1 MASTYTVNAAGT
13 SKPCDVPIDRV
24 VALARSQRAEYT
36 TLIDANSAPDLAA
49 GEIST
54 VAQQAVRD
62 LFRAWGLDRDRV
74 GTAGWNP
81 LGDFIPAG
89 SRVVIKPNWVRHW
102 NQSGKGL
109 DCLLTHTSVIEAVLE
124 YVALTCP
131 SRIIIGDAPLQS
143 CDFQKLRAACQ
154 LDSLVSRFQERGLA
168 VELRDF
174 RRTVLHG
181 NTLEAD
187 RSEQVSGMQNYVVFD
202 LRRESLLEPITETG
216 NFRVTVYNPDFLGR
230 THGPGRH
237 QYLIARECIDADV
250 VINLPK
256 LKCHKKAG
264 ITGSLKNLVG
274 INGNK
279 EYLPHHRKGSSA
291 GGGDCYRE
299 KSWLK
304 GRAEDLLD
312 AANRRSPGKLQRLF
326 ARTAELTGR
335 VAEMSG
341 ADGNVDGSWCGNDT
355 IWRTCLDLQRILR
368 YGRSDGSMA
377 DRPQRTI
384 ISITDA
390 IVAGEGDGPLAP
402 TPIPAGFLTGALN
415 PAAAEWVHA
424 RLMGFDPQKI
434 ALVREAFRGFSYRL
448 ADFDPGRIQ
457 VWFEDRMCLASE
469 LHAWDNRSFRPP
481 NGWRGHCE
489 LGVPE

>member
-1 MASTYTVNAAGT
+1 MTSAFTVNAAGT
-13 SKPCDVPIDRV
+13 VKPCDVPLERV
-24 VALARSQRAEYT
+24 VAVARGQRAEYT
-36 TLIDANSAPDLAA
+36 TLADPNPDAELAA

-62 LFRAWGLDRDRV
+62 LFRAWGLDRER
-74 GTAGWNP
+74 ACSARWNP

-102 NQSGKGL
+102 NQSGMGL

-124 YVALTCP
+124 YVALTRP

-143 CDFQKLRAACQ
+143 CDFQKLRAMCQ
-154 LDSLVSRFQERGLA
+154 LDSMVSRFQERGLA
-168 VELRDF
+168 VELHDF

-181 NTLEAD
+181 NTLGAD
-187 RSEQVSGMQNYVVFD
+187 RSEQVSGLKNYVVFD
-202 LRRESLLEPITETG
+202 LIHESLLEPITKTG

-237 QYLIARECIDADV
+237 QYLIARECIEADV
-250 VINLPK
+250 VINMPK

-264 ITGSLKNLVG
+264 ITGALKNLVG

-291 GGGDCYRE
+291 GGGDCYQE

-312 AANRRSPGKLQRLF
+312 GANRCSPGTRQRLF
-326 ARTAELTGR
+326 ARAADLTGR
-335 VAEMSG
+335 LAEMYG
-341 ADGNVDGSWCGNDT
+341 ADGNLDGSWFGNDT
-355 IWRTCLDLQRILR
+355 VWRTCLDLQRILR
-368 YGRSDGSMA
+368 YGRSDGSLA

-402 TPIPAGFLTGALN
+402 TPMPAGFLTGAAN

-434 ALVREAFRGFSYRL
+434 PLVREAFREFSHRVTDFDPEQIQVRL
-448 ADFDPGRIQ
+448 ADCICPAG
-457 VWFEDRMCLASE
+457 E
-469 LHAWDNRSFRPP
+469 LQAWDNRPFRPP
-481 NGWRGHCE
+481 AGWKGHCE